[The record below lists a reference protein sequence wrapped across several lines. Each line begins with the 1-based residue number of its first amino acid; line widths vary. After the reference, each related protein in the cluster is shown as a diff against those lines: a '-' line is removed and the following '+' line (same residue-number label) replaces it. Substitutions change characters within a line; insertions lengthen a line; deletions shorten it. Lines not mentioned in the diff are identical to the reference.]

1 VKTPNLNLVFGGHVW
16 KKKNQI
22 LKLVFDRNIHW
33 KESNVMQ
40 VLNTTNMYQ
49 ARNQFFYIYIYLKK
63 KKKKTSFMSC
73 QTRVVKPDFT
83 CHEQNEN
90 AVM

>member
-1 VKTPNLNLVFGGHVW
+1 ME
-16 KKKNQI
+16 KKNQI

-49 ARNQFFYIYIYLKK
+49 ARNQFFYIYIYIYIYI
-63 KKKKTSFMSC
+63 
-73 QTRVVKPDFT
+73 
-83 CHEQNEN
+83 
-90 AVM
+90 

>member
-49 ARNQFFYIYIYLKK
+49 ATNQF
-63 KKKKTSFMSC
+63 
-73 QTRVVKPDFT
+73 
-83 CHEQNEN
+83 
-90 AVM
+90 